1 MDLRVSLVAAATCG
15 ILPASKQ
22 GCRQGEADGLE
33 DARGCCSCYLKPH
46 RARHAEDGQLVA
58 VADGSEA

>member
-33 DARGCCSCYLKPH
+33 DARGCCSCYLK
-46 RARHAEDGQLVA
+46 HAEDGQLVA